1 MPKLINLVL
10 PVCSLTAMTIVP
22 IFTKSPPSSSQ
33 KGHRRMWIYMCV
45 MCKRYTSG
53 SPSDMWQQEKHGRY
67 VPWCSSPASAHATK
81 FQVEPEKK
89 RLIEGILHT
98 CLISPYPLS
107 SWIQD
112 GFWEVK
118 ITIKH
123 NECWWVMMLTTFV
136 KNVLRSVDND
146 QNKESTERF
155 LNGVVNLFDRNQGG
169 NKVWNR
175 YCHRQQITHRLVILC
190 LLPIFSHLF
199 SLFNALHT
207 LFVLYPTASIS
218 SNKVQSPKKRDPT
231 ITTITIYLRHTTII

>member
-1 MPKLINLVL
+1 MCHGVAALHLHMQQSFRWSLKKKTFNWRDTADLPYTPLPLVIL
-10 PVCSLTAMTIVP
+10 NT
-22 IFTKSPPSSSQ
+22 
-33 KGHRRMWIYMCV
+33 RWI
-45 MCKRYTSG
+45 
-53 SPSDMWQQEKHGRY
+53 
-67 VPWCSSPASAHATK
+67 
-81 FQVEPEKK
+81 
-89 RLIEGILHT
+89 
-98 CLISPYPLS
+98 
-107 SWIQD
+107 
-112 GFWEVK
+112 WEVK

-136 KNVLRSVDND
+136 KNVLCSVDND

-207 LFVLYPTASIS
+207 LLYCIQQPASRRIKY
-218 SNKVQSPKKRDPT
+218 NHRKKRPHNNNNYD
-231 ITTITIYLRHTTII
+231 YLRHTTII